1 MSTRLIKREA
11 GRSRVRDAHGSILQV
26 ITYEEIVVVS
36 PSLDNTPGE
45 ELTQRTWHEDMN
57 RNILK
62 ATSFTQF
69 LNEETGEVLTK
80 V

>member
-1 MSTRLIKREA
+1 MATRLITREA
-11 GRSRVRDAHGSILQV
+11 GRIRVRDAHGSILQV
-26 ITYEEIVVVS
+26 IKYEEIVVV
-36 PSLDNTPGE
+36 PRTLDNTPGE

-62 ATSFTQF
+62 ATAADQF
-69 LNEETGEVLTK
+69 LNEKTGEVLTK